1 MVWKSTAV
9 SLVIITHII
18 YVFGKFGYYSKL
30 GFLHLL
36 FCSDLKK
43 VWLGFL
49 VCVTPNIVVPSTKA
63 IILNLFMSS
72 PMKWVTTWVWTMM
85 GNQIRVIIV
94 IQTSTLCLLFWVRAK
109 SLGPLVQIKNYSNF
123 LQPGKCSS
131 LKNMKKGGTLWKKMC
146 NIYSNNLKTNNIMF
160 LNALEKLRYLK
171 KIYLLPLSKVEQ
183 FMHRIT

>member
-1 MVWKSTAV
+1 MEEFCRWQSKQNPKTSSHPDHWDHGLLLTGVNLYDGLKKYSSVIGNYNSYYLCIWKIRVLLKTLISTF
-9 SLVIITHII
+9 T
-18 YVFGKFGYYSKL
+18 
-30 GFLHLL
+30 FL
-36 FCSDLKK
+36 FWFKKK

-49 VCVTPNIVVPSTKA
+49 VCVIPNIVVPSTKA

-123 LQPGKCSS
+123 LHPGKCSS
-131 LKNMKKGGTLWKKMC
+131 LKNMKKGGTLWKK
-146 NIYSNNLKTNNIMF
+146 
-160 LNALEKLRYLK
+160 
-171 KIYLLPLSKVEQ
+171 
-183 FMHRIT
+183 